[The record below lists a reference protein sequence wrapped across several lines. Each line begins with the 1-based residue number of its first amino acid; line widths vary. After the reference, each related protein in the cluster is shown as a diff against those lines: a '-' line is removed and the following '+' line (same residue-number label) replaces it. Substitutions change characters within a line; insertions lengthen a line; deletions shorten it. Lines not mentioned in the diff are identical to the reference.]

1 MFRHYDVPYEYGD
14 CATAT
19 YSEDKLN
26 TFKIENVEYL
36 IDEQKWPRN
45 DDFPV
50 GKGISS
56 GFRSGLN
63 HVKFFE
69 ASPWA
74 NYMVLATDYTSYS
87 IVYNCDPFVGGVVKI
102 EYLWV
107 LTRDQLE
114 VDSADWITMRDT
126 VWAIIREKVGD
137 AIDPETDLRPTQ

>member
-19 YSEDKLN
+19 YTEDKLN
-26 TFKIENVEYL
+26 TIKIENVEYL

-50 GKGISS
+50 GKGITS

-69 ASPWA
+69 LSPWA
-74 NYMVLATDYTSYS
+74 NYIVLSTDYTSYS

-114 VDSADWITMRDT
+114 VNSADWITMRDK

-137 AIDPETDLRPTQ
+137 HIDPETDLRPT